1 MKIVGSPVYVKAVK
15 GFIERQN
22 KFNEDLKSGRK
33 FTVDERPELKQMREI
48 MRQNKR
54 AMENTE
60 DEQIAKKIARG
71 ESVTEAERE
80 RIRARNPEKLRKAEE
95 ANYKR
100 ASISKKLTRAKTKA
114 EAAAIIASEK
124 STAVAIFEK
133 GDPELGELYLE
144 AVFKAESD
152 YYQKKKA
159 KSAGLKTPIYDGQK
173 KTFDVRL

>member
-1 MKIVGSPVYVKAVK
+1 MKINGNPIYVNTIK
-15 GFIERQN
+15 GFIDQQT
-22 KFNEDLKSGRK
+22 KFNESLNSGRK
-33 FTVDERPELKQMREI
+33 LEQDDPPELKQMREI

-54 AMENTE
+54 SLENNE
-60 DEQIAKKIARG
+60 DEKIAKKIARG
-71 ESVTEAERE
+71 ESITEAERE
-80 RIRARNPEKLRKAEE
+80 KLRARNPEKLRKAEE

-100 ASISKKLTRAKTKA
+100 ASISKKLAQAKTKA

-124 STAVAIFEK
+124 TTAVAIFEK

-152 YYQKKKA
+152 YYQKKKG
-159 KSAGLKTPIYDGQK
+159 KGAGIKTPIYDGQK